1 MRRGSRR
8 GRLDVTKEV
17 TMERRVSHFVRD
29 TLVVASCY
37 AALIAAAWV
46 ALGFGGAMIAAI
58 GGAALIALG
67 LPLIVVYVEERGLLY
82 SPRPRKALTQHRSWI
97 SALVPGRRRCRG

>member
-8 GRLDVTKEV
+8 GRFDVTKEV
-17 TMERRVSHFVRD
+17 TMEQTVSHLVRD

-58 GGAALIALG
+58 GGAALIAFG
-67 LPLIVVYVEERGLLY
+67 LPLIFVYFEERELLH
-82 SPRPRKALTQHRSWI
+82 PHGR
-97 SALVPGRRRCRG
+97 GRR